1 MEEEEEDDDNVII
14 THQQFPSPTHAHEGL
29 SNQPKKVPIIAE
41 TQTKWDN
48 YNVEMQIVEKEIMKT
63 KKLRGGQIVEKI
75 IKEQA
80 SQTNQ
85 KQAKGIQLAN
95 LSK

>member
-1 MEEEEEDDDNVII
+1 
-14 THQQFPSPTHAHEGL
+14 L

-48 YNVEMQIVEKEIMKT
+48 YNVEMQIVKKEIMKT

-80 SQTNQ
+80 N
-85 KQAKGIQLAN
+85 
-95 LSK
+95 